1 MGLFDVFKKTARK
14 AKSNSDEN
22 QTIKVNVSNYAL
34 TQRTSS
40 QKEIDPSVVPL
51 ENHVLNA
58 IPSRNGLFPHEI
70 LLLNYAHT
78 FYTEGNTFQGFW
90 WYKYGIR
97 DVQSILVSLMERG
110 FLKTGDLRSTLER
123 QTASILKEL
132 LKANN
137 LKISGKKD
145 ELVQRLLDNIP
156 ESELC
161 KNFPQRPYIR
171 TDLGEKEIQDEA
183 YVLYIHRHT
192 IEDLDIWSL
201 NKMINKKPYYPFR
214 DKIWGYLNERS
225 MKHFE
230 DGNFGLYRNTRFHMS
245 RLLCEEEKYKTALEM
260 LAEVVFI
267 DLSGAGNNY
276 NQMFLEIK
284 AQYYFPYEKSLA
296 KTAPAIIE
304 TIFECQKELGCSDE
318 EVRLMLQERMEKT
331 YVPFHL
337 FEIDECVQ
345 IVFLERDQDIAAL
358 TQLYERAKR
367 EFKNKYPKIKI

>member
-22 QTIKVNVSNYAL
+22 QTIKVNVSNYTL

-51 ENHVLNA
+51 EKHVLNA
-58 IPSRNGLFPHEI
+58 IPNRNGLFPHEI

-183 YVLYIHRHT
+183 FVLYIHRHT

-331 YVPFHL
+331 CVPLQL
-337 FEIDECVQ
+337 FTIEECVQ